1 MNPACPM
8 KNLNHR
14 PHPRLRT
21 RYLLTLGLP
30 LGLVLMGAKAVK
42 DDYFEISKQLEIM
55 QSAFRELNLYYVDE
69 LAPGDLMETGIKA
82 MLDQL
87 DPYTRYFPESKMED
101 VRFMQTGEYGGVGAS
116 IEQTKEGHTIIVD
129 LLEGE
134 PADKAGILLGDRLLA
149 VDGRSLE
156 GLSQEQ
162 IGDMLQGATGTEVK
176 LQVARPG
183 ASAPLEV
190 ALTRSKVKVPDV
202 PYVGMLTE
210 KTGYLTLSSFTKTSS
225 TEVRKALMTL
235 TDSLGAEQVVLDL
248 RGNGGGLLRE
258 AITIVNLFVGKGE
271 EVVSTRGKTPDWN
284 KSYKTFRSA
293 QFPDLPLAVLVDRSS
308 ASASEIVAGTLQ
320 DLDRAVVLGEESF
333 GKGLVQQTKN
343 LAYGT
348 RLKVTVAKYYTPS
361 GRCVQ
366 RLDYSNRDDEGT
378 VHALADSTLQT
389 YYTKGGRTVLEG
401 RGVIPDI
408 ELESPEAN
416 YVLAGLIDNH
426 VLFDFAVQKRSQW
439 EVPEFAGDFELT
451 DSMWESF
458 VTYVASMDE
467 APYASLTQQA
477 FESLLSKAEE
487 ELLVEAND
495 AALSQLK
502 LGLQANVRTD
512 LERHGSE
519 IREALE
525 HELVIHLY
533 NTTGEFEHGLRR
545 DAVTLKAVELLES
558 GAYLDVLSGPQTTKR
573 R

>member
-69 LAPGDLMETGIKA
+69 LAPGDLMETGIEA

-162 IGDMLQGATGTEVK
+162 IGDMFQGATGTEVK

-190 ALTRSKVKVPDV
+190 SLTRSKVKVPDV

-426 VLFDFAVQKRSQW
+426 VLFDFAVHQRSQW
-439 EVPEFAGDFELT
+439 NVPEFAGDFELT

-545 DAVTLKAVELLES
+545 DAVTLKAVEVLES